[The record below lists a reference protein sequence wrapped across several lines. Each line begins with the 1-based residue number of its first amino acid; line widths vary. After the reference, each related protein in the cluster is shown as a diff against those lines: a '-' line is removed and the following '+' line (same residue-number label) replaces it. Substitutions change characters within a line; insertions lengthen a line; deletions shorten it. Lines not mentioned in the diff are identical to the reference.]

1 MDPVMLIAAI
11 LGGILSGYGANVA
24 VAVAAA
30 IANLVLTYLIE
41 RRFYANRLV
50 VVLLTLFTA
59 FVATV
64 FSFLYLANPA
74 NHSPSTIVVIFLTS
88 VSLWAVFFHV
98 SAINYGSS
106 ISRINLGRLS
116 ILSTNWVK
124 SIDYIYLTL
133 STLSVLRIVV
143 SAVVVGNGVTYFNAL
158 AAVFLGFAVALRLT
172 RTSIEIFGWD
182 KPRTMAA

>member
-1 MDPVMLIAAI
+1 MEPVTTLIIA
-11 LGGILSGYGANVA
+11 ILSGVSGNVA
-24 VAVAAA
+24 TAVAAA
-30 IANLVLTYLIE
+30 VANIVVSYLIE
-41 RRFYANRLV
+41 RRFYANRLA

-59 FVATV
+59 FIATV
-64 FSFLYLANPA
+64 FSFLYLANPV
-74 NHSPSTIVVIFLTS
+74 NHLPSTIVVIFLTS
-88 VSLWAVFFHV
+88 VALWAVFFHV
-98 SAINYGSS
+98 SAINYGPS
-106 ISRINLGRLS
+106 ISRINLGRWSVLS
-116 ILSTNWVK
+116 VNWVK

-182 KPRTMAA
+182 KPRQMVT